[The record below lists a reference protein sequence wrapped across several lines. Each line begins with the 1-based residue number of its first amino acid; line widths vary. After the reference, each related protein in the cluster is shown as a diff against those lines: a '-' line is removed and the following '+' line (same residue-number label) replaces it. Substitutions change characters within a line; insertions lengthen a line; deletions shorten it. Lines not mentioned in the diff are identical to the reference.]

1 MVKGK
6 NILFIVSCME
16 KGGTQRVVSNLA
28 NYLAQNHQVT
38 IMTIIDSKQEYP
50 LADTIKIVD
59 ISNRSRSK
67 LRQAIGIVG
76 HLHRDFKKMKKDDT
90 VIFSFLVN
98 TNLMVLL
105 SSLGMGLPIIISER
119 NDPKNDGRSFLV
131 RVATYCLYPFAKK
144 IVFQTKYARNLF
156 PKKIRK
162 KGVIISN
169 PLSKMEIV
177 DRQESIRTKS
187 IVSVGR
193 LIEQKNHKML
203 INSFSEVSKIFTDYK
218 LIIYGEGP
226 LRASL
231 EKQINILGL
240 EGRVLLPGV
249 VDDIHEHI
257 VIASIFVL
265 SSNYEGQ
272 SNALLEAMSLG
283 LSCITTN
290 CSGIDELVDE
300 DNGVLVDVGNE
311 AMLTGAIMDL
321 LSDHDRRETM
331 GKAAT
336 QSLKSLSI
344 DQIIHKWLELV

>member
-1 MVKGK
+1 
-6 NILFIVSCME
+6 ME

-28 NYLAQNHQVT
+28 NYLATHHQVT
-38 IMTIIDSKQEYP
+38 LMTIIDSKQAYP
-50 LADTIKIVD
+50 LSDTIKVVD
-59 ISNRSRSK
+59 ISNRNLSK
-67 LRQAIGIVG
+67 LRQAIDIVG
-76 HLHRDFKKMKKDDT
+76 YLHRDFKRLKKKDT
-90 VIFSFLVN
+90 VIFSFLVT

-105 SSLGMGLPIIISER
+105 SSFGMGLPIIISER
-119 NDPKNDGRSFLV
+119 NDPKKDGRSFLV

-144 IVFQTKYARNLF
+144 VVFQTKYAMNLF
-156 PKKIRK
+156 PKMVQK

-169 PLSKMEIV
+169 PLSKMAEV
-177 DRQESIRTKS
+177 NRQESSETKS

-231 EKQINILGL
+231 EKQINTLGL

-257 VIASIFVL
+257 VNASIFVL

-283 LSCITTN
+283 LPCITTN
-290 CSGIDELVDE
+290 CSGIDELIDE

-311 AMLTGAIMDL
+311 AMLTGAIIDL
-321 LSDHDRRETM
+321 LSDRNRRETM
-331 GKAAT
+331 GKVAT
-336 QSLKSLSI
+336 RSLKTLSI